1 MVSLKIEL
9 GKKNITWVVLL
20 VAVLVVG
27 VVYAYGT
34 SNPAV
39 MGHSAGEIE
48 VDNAF
53 CNKITGH
60 NCGTD
65 TDDQKL
71 SIVGQK
77 LSLTDGGSVSLP
89 GGFFSSVITKT
100 CSSSGQYYASCSA
113 ICPTG
118 TTLIGGGCR
127 VDNRW
132 WNIQGNYPSGNSWV
146 CQGHE
151 DYGSVVYNKNIYGYA
166 LCAS

>member
-1 MVSLKIEL
+1 MEAV
-9 GKKNITWVVLL
+9 GGC
-20 VAVLVVG
+20 VAL
-27 VVYAYGT
+27 
-34 SNPAV
+34 P
-39 MGHSAGEIE
+39 
-48 VDNAF
+48 VD
-53 CNKITGH
+53 
-60 NCGTD
+60 TD
-65 TDDQKL
+65 TNTWRPAQTLAVSGQTL
-71 SIVGQK
+71 SISEGN
-77 LSLTDGGSVSLP
+77 SVSLP
-89 GGFFSSVITKT
+89 SGGGFSNVITKT

-113 ICPTG
+113 SCPAG

>member
-1 MVSLKIEL
+1 MPSLKIEL
-9 GKKNITWVVLL
+9 GKKNITLIVLL

-39 MGHSAGEIE
+39 FGHNWEEINFN
-48 VDNAF
+48 NAF
-53 CNKITGH
+53 CNEIMGH
-60 NCGTD
+60 DCGVD
-65 TDDQKL
+65 N
-71 SIVGQK
+71 VG
-77 LSLTDGGSVSLP
+77 
-89 GGFFSSVITKT
+89 GGFSNVVIKS

-113 ICPTG
+113 SCPAG
-118 TTLIGGGCR
+118 TMLIGGGCR